1 MAKTTCKYH
10 PRVAARW
17 RCPSCDTNVCPQC
30 VTRAGPR
37 SSQPLCASCRSELE
51 SLGIGNTIPP
61 FWERI
66 PSFFAYPLKPD
77 ALIFLGI
84 LSVTSLAVF
93 LPLVGIFI
101 YLVVIYALLKYGY
114 LVLSHTA
121 DGHLTP
127 PQLAGTGLAGQNNLP
142 LKQLAVFILMGLATI
157 GLGFL
162 GQFAFVAGVLFLLF
176 TLPASVMALAVSH
189 SAFKAMNPATLVGI
203 IRAIGW
209 PYAILYVFLLL
220 LSGGSDVAT
229 QLVAPLLPVWLL
241 IVIGVF
247 ISGYFTTVMFHM
259 MGYAVYQYHEPLGY
273 GRVKE
278 FDASEAQ
285 HAPTQAPTVDP
296 FLNEVH
302 ILVTEGKVDE
312 ARQRLK
318 DRIRAGGSLDE
329 RAQYHKLLKL
339 SADKDELINHG
350 GDYVKMLVGLDKR
363 EQALDTFADC
373 MAADSKCH
381 MWSGELAYDFAGRA
395 HGQGRHDLA
404 LGLLNGFAKHYAEH
418 KLIPQ
423 AYLLAARILCEQ
435 KGQDAQARK
444 LLTDLLRRYPNHEAT
459 PEIERYLGFLDRL
472 GGASKATSPA

>member
-10 PRVAARW
+10 PGVPARW

-66 PSFFAYPLKPD
+66 PKFFAYPLKPD

-84 LSVTSLAVF
+84 LSITSLAIF

-101 YLVVIYALLKYGY
+101 YLVVIFALLKYGY

-121 DGHLTP
+121 DGNLTP

-142 LKQLAVFILMGLATI
+142 LKQLAVFILMALAI
-157 GLGFL
+157 VGLGFL
-162 GQFAFVAGVLFLLF
+162 GQFAVVAGLLFMLF
-176 TLPASVMALAVSH
+176 TLPASVMALAVTH
-189 SAFKAMNPATLVGI
+189 SVFKAINPATLVGI
-203 IRAIGW
+203 VRAIGW

-220 LSGGSDVAT
+220 LSGGSEVAT
-229 QLVAPLLPVWLL
+229 QLVAPMLPVWLF
-241 IVIGVF
+241 IVLGVF

-278 FDASEAQ
+278 FDASDDQ
-285 HAPTQAPTVDP
+285 HTPTQAPTVDP
-296 FLNEVH
+296 FLNEIH

-312 ARQRLK
+312 AKQRLK
-318 DRIRAGGSLDE
+318 DRIRASGSLDE
-329 RAQYHKLLKL
+329 RAHYHKLLKL
-339 SADKDELINHG
+339 SGDKDELINHG

-373 MAADSKCH
+373 IAADPRCH
-381 MWSGELAYDFAGRA
+381 MWSGELAYEFADRA

-404 LGLLNGFAKHYAEH
+404 LGVLNGFAKHYPEH
-418 KLIPQ
+418 KLIPP

-444 LLTDLLRRYPNHEAT
+444 LLKDLLRRYPNHEAA
-459 PEIERYLGFLDRL
+459 PKIERYLAFVDRL
-472 GGASKATSPA
+472 RGASKATSPA